1 VILGLKDLEMEKV
14 ELSSWLVELVNKTPA
29 KAVMVEEEVPEV
41 TEASSSTKPAI
52 EEQTKEDEN
61 GSPAEEADEHAWFFE
76 KEFFADNE
84 EAGEGGTKRKIGDE
98 DEESSDEDEDED
110 EDEKDEGD
118 VKIIGEQ
125 RKTTNVQSVTGQE
138 GKKKDTK
145 GHYACFECGALV
157 PKVAYSNRQRKKKT
171 KRRMKCKKCMVDAV
185 GRNVSTEP
193 LTAAQLYMMN
203 KDRFIGF

>member
-1 VILGLKDLEMEKV
+1 MKDLEMEKV

-61 GSPAEEADEHAWFFE
+61 RTPAEEADEHAWFFE

-98 DEESSDEDEDED
+98 EDEESTDEDED
-110 EDEKDEGD
+110 EDEKAEDE
-118 VKIIGEQ
+118 VEIIGEQ

-185 GRNVSTEP
+185 GKNVSTEP

>member
-1 VILGLKDLEMEKV
+1 MEKV
-14 ELSSWLVELVNKTPA
+14 ELSSWLVELVSKTPA
-29 KAVMVEEEVPEV
+29 KAMMVEEVPEV
-41 TEASSSTKPAI
+41 TEDLSSTKSAI
-52 EEQTKEDEN
+52 EEQSKEDEN
-61 GSPAEEADEHAWFFE
+61 RTPAEEADEHAWFFE

-98 DEESSDEDEDED
+98 EDEESTDED
-110 EDEKDEGD
+110 EDEKDED
-118 VKIIGEQ
+118 EVEIISEQ
-125 RKTTNVQSVTGQE
+125 RKTMNVQSATGQE

-145 GHYACFECGALV
+145 GHYACYECGALV

-185 GRNVSTEP
+185 GKNVSTEP